1 MLRDSIDYKGTAVGK
16 LFRRFLFPTVMGMVF
31 SAVFVITDGIFV
43 GRGIGSDALAAVNLT
58 APLFTLGTGLGLM
71 FGMGGSVVASVN
83 LAQGKRR
90 VAQINITQSLF
101 VPALLIVL
109 LSALLIL
116 CHKPLLLLLG
126 TPPEL
131 MVPAREYLVWF
142 TLFLTPL
149 AVFNILMFIVRLDGA
164 PRFAMACN
172 IMAASIN
179 IVLDY
184 LFIFEFG
191 WGLAGAAI
199 ATGVGYIVG
208 SGVMLR
214 YMLRHSR
221 TLHFVKFKTSYK
233 SLRLTARNLGYMTYI
248 GFPALLSELA
258 ISCLMVV
265 GNYTFIRYTG
275 KDGVA
280 AYSIA
285 CYIFPI
291 IFMVYNG
298 IIQSAQPIISYN
310 YGTGNAARV
319 HETFRLSLKTAFIS
333 GLTAFAVMYVFCPY
347 IVAMFLEPG
356 CPAYGIAT
364 KGIPY
369 FASGFICFALN
380 IAWIG
385 YYQSIE
391 LARKAMLFML
401 LRGIILMSICFLA
414 LPHLL
419 GEKGLWLAVP
429 CAELII
435 FIALTIDY
443 QYRHKIC
450 RVVK

>member
-71 FGMGGSVVASVN
+71 FGMGGSVVASIN

-90 VAQINITQSLF
+90 VAEINITQSL
-101 VPALLIVL
+101 VLPALLIAL
-109 LSALLIL
+109 LSALLI
-116 CHKPLLLLLG
+116 HWHEPLLLLLG
-126 TPPEL
+126 TPGEL

-142 TLFLTPL
+142 TLFLAPL

-172 IMAASIN
+172 IMAACIN

-199 ATGVGYIVG
+199 ATGIGYIVG

-214 YMLRHSR
+214 YMLRSSR
-221 TLHFVKFKTSYK
+221 TLHFVKLKTSYK

-258 ISCLMVV
+258 ISCLMIV
-265 GNYTFIRYTG
+265 GNYLNN
-275 KDGVA
+275 
-280 AYSIA
+280 
-285 CYIFPI
+285 YIF
-291 IFMVYNG
+291 
-298 IIQSAQPIISYN
+298 
-310 YGTGNAARV
+310 
-319 HETFRLSLKTAFIS
+319 
-333 GLTAFAVMYVFCPY
+333 
-347 IVAMFLEPG
+347 
-356 CPAYGIAT
+356 
-364 KGIPY
+364 
-369 FASGFICFALN
+369 
-380 IAWIG
+380 
-385 YYQSIE
+385 
-391 LARKAMLFML
+391 
-401 LRGIILMSICFLA
+401 
-414 LPHLL
+414 
-419 GEKGLWLAVP
+419 
-429 CAELII
+429 
-435 FIALTIDY
+435 D
-443 QYRHKIC
+443 
-450 RVVK
+450 

>member
-90 VAQINITQSLF
+90 VAQINITQSL
-101 VPALLIVL
+101 VIPALLIAL
-109 LSALLIL
+109 LSALLIH

-142 TLFLTPL
+142 TLFLAPL

-172 IMAASIN
+172 IMAACIN

-199 ATGVGYIVG
+199 ATGIGYIVG

-214 YMLRHSR
+214 YMLRSSR
-221 TLHFVKFKTSYK
+221 TLHFVKLKTSYK

-258 ISCLMVV
+258 ISCLMIV
-265 GNYTFIRYTG
+265 GNYTFIRYIG

-310 YGTGNAARV
+310 FGAGVRERVIEAAQIALATAVVCGAAVTAVFIGSPRLLVGLFLDPATHAARIAI
-319 HETFRLSLKTAFIS
+319 E
-333 GLTAFAVMYVFCPY
+333 GLPWFA
-347 IVAMFLEPG
+347 L
-356 CPAYGIAT
+356 
-364 KGIPY
+364 
-369 FASGFICFALN
+369 GFICFIVNLTA
-380 IAWIG
+380 IG
-385 YYQSIE
+385 YYQSLERVGI
-391 LARKAMLFML
+391 ASGFAL
-401 LRGIILMSICFLA
+401 LRGFVFLVPSF
-414 LPHLL
+414 LFMPRLC
-419 GEKGLWLAVP
+419 GTEGIWLAMP
-429 CAELII
+429 LSELLT
-435 FIALTIDY
+435 ALVILGVSLWRR
-443 QYRHKIC
+443 QRIG
-450 RVVK
+450 